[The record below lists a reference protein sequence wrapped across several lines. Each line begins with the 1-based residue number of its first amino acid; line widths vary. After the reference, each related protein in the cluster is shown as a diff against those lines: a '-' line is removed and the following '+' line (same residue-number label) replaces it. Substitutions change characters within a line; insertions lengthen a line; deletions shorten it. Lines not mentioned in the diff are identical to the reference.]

1 MVIGFIIFLPNLIWQ
16 YTEKFP
22 VVYHMNELQRTQLQY
37 VNPVHFLI
45 DQLLMNYPCVFIWLA
60 GLWYVS
66 FLPKGKNYRFIGWS
80 YVFVIVLLLIGH
92 GKNYYALGVY
102 PALFAFGSVHL
113 EEFTSVKRKA
123 LRRVFVLV
131 PVIAGIYFI
140 PLLLPVFQP
149 NKLAQ
154 FYSKTNQA
162 KTGLLRWEDLKDHPL
177 PQDFSDML
185 GWEEMAQKVSRAY
198 ETLDGSEK
206 QHTII
211 FCDNY
216 GMAGAVTF
224 YARKYH
230 LPGAYSDNASFLYW
244 LPGSMHI
251 DNLLLVTDDKN
262 EMQHPFVKDFSSA
275 VVTDSVTAPFA
286 RERGDLIILFK
297 GANDAFNQM
306 FKEKIEKDKAKF
318 Q

>member
-1 MVIGFIIFLPNLIWQ
+1 
-16 YTEKFP
+16 
-22 VVYHMNELQRTQLQY
+22 
-37 VNPVHFLI
+37 
-45 DQLLMNYPCVFIWLA
+45 
-60 GLWYVS
+60 
-66 FLPKGKNYRFIGWS
+66 
-80 YVFVIVLLLIGH
+80 
-92 GKNYYALGVY
+92 
-102 PALFAFGSVHL
+102 
-113 EEFTSVKRKA
+113 
-123 LRRVFVLV
+123 
-131 PVIAGIYFI
+131 
-140 PLLLPVFQP
+140 
-149 NKLAQ
+149 
-154 FYSKTNQA
+154 
-162 KTGLLRWEDLKDHPL
+162 
-177 PQDFSDML
+177 
-185 GWEEMAQKVSRAY
+185 
-198 ETLDGSEK
+198 
-206 QHTII
+206 
-211 FCDNY
+211 
-216 GMAGAVTF
+216 MAGAVTF